1 MIRNDRLAQ
10 TLTGIQPVPFTGI
23 CYRVIDMK
31 YVLQGDHILSG
42 KGAYLASGRFHRKG
56 DFPCVYLGESIATV
70 TQEVIEPPIF
80 PPKVLVSVS
89 IRVHNLLDLT
99 DEKVLDELDTT
110 IQEMTGRWEKSY
122 NLGKVP
128 STQILGKVAYDSG
141 RFEGIIYYSCK
152 TNYLAKNLVLFTD
165 KLVNGSYIT
174 LHDPDQLIGKKYRK
188 KVNDK
193 FIPG

>member
-23 CYRVIDMK
+23 CYRVTDMK

-70 TQEVIEPPIF
+70 MQEAIESPEF
-80 PPKVLVSVS
+80 PPKVLVSIS

-99 DEKVLDELDTT
+99 DERVLDKLDTT
-110 IQEMTGRWEKSY
+110 IQEMTGRWEESY

-128 STQILGKVAYDSG
+128 STQILGKAAYDSG

-152 TNYLAKNLVLFTD
+152 TNYPARNFVLFID
-165 KLVNGSYIT
+165 KLVDGSYIK
-174 LHDPDQLIGKKYRK
+174 LYDPNQLIGNKYRK
-188 KVNDK
+188 R
-193 FIPG
+193 